1 MRTTSDLSNANPTTD
16 HNELST
22 TTNTTLLEVSLG
34 SSGFGSMPPLLIF
47 IIFLQQLIFVF
58 AAFGNGMVI
67 YVFLKYIKLTTATS
81 RFIVSLAFSDCLAGI
96 SSGCQVFYFVYPE
109 INKNMWLCFLRYQF
123 LVFLT
128 MASQITVTF
137 TTFDRYLAICQHHSC
152 FAVMTRRTTLLLI
165 LVAWLVAFVIAFCPL
180 VGAHRWGTITSCKY
194 NQLFPPAVYFSVAT
208 TVLGFGVLAFAM
220 YIFILRK
227 AASFQTRTVQ

>member
-109 INKNMWLCFLRYQF
+109 INKKHVVVL
-123 LVFLT
+123 
-128 MASQITVTF
+128 SQIPVSRISDYGVTDNCNIHNF
-137 TTFDRYLAICQHHSC
+137 
-152 FAVMTRRTTLLLI
+152 
-165 LVAWLVAFVIAFCPL
+165 
-180 VGAHRWGTITSCKY
+180 
-194 NQLFPPAVYFSVAT
+194 
-208 TVLGFGVLAFAM
+208 
-220 YIFILRK
+220 
-227 AASFQTRTVQ
+227 

>member
-1 MRTTSDLSNANPTTD
+1 
-16 HNELST
+16 
-22 TTNTTLLEVSLG
+22 
-34 SSGFGSMPPLLIF
+34 
-47 IIFLQQLIFVF
+47 
-58 AAFGNGMVI
+58 
-67 YVFLKYIKLTTATS
+67 
-81 RFIVSLAFSDCLAGI
+81 
-96 SSGCQVFYFVYPE
+96 
-109 INKNMWLCFLRYQF
+109 
-123 LVFLT
+123 

-227 AASFQTRTVQ
+227 ASAFHRRVQSNREHVTEDTGKKNSMARDVRSAKVMGFVTIAFTFCWAPYTLYQYQYVFGISHNNANDRSVSNWLVFLGMFNSVINPFIYAWQRQDFRIACRKMFKCCS